1 MSSSEVLGC
10 HNTVA
15 SFVDRKLCHF
25 SQIISLGPLCR
36 VGLCICFIR
45 SPCSSAAS
53 ADIDLNLQLA
63 CSSCDSVRVP
73 LLLVCSLRFTNL
85 DFLSEHE
92 DSPCF

>member
-25 SQIISLGPLCR
+25 SQIISLGPLRR
-36 VGLCICFIR
+36 VCLCIWFSR
-45 SPCSSAAS
+45 SPRSSAAS
-53 ADIDLNLQLA
+53 ADVDLSLQLA
-63 CSSCDSVRVP
+63 CSFCDSGVP
-73 LLLVCSLRFTNL
+73 LLFVCSLRFTNL

-92 DSPCF
+92 DSPYF